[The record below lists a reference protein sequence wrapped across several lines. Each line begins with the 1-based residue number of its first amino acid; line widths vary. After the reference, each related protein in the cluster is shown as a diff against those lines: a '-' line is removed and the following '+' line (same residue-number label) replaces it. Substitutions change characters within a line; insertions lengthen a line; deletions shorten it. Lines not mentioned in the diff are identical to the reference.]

1 MTHQVPWTKTLLEDF
16 ILEGLLTEDE
26 ENIMRTRIAGWSIV
40 KQSMEF
46 GMSTAT
52 ISRIIKK
59 VKKKY
64 DYLHKQF
71 PERFPER
78 KQSKFEQA
86 LDDINSKDEDIQ
98 NLLKDFIP
106 TCNKDITK
114 LTASEIKECQK
125 NCPVDNFYEPKK

>member
-16 ILEGLLTEDE
+16 IAEGLLTEDE

-64 DYLHKQF
+64 DHLHKQF

-78 KQSKFEQA
+78 RQSKFEQA

-114 LTASEIKECQK
+114 LNVNEIIQCQK

>member
-16 ILEGLLTEDE
+16 ITEGLLTEDE

-59 VKKKY
+59 AKKKY

-71 PERFPER
+71 HERFPER

-98 NLLKDFIP
+98 DLLKDFIP

>member
-16 ILEGLLTEDE
+16 ITEGLLTEDE

-59 VKKKY
+59 AKKKY

-114 LTASEIKECQK
+114 LTASEIKDCQK

>member
-16 ILEGLLTEDE
+16 IAEGLLTEDE

-64 DYLHKQF
+64 DHLHKQF

-78 KQSKFEQA
+78 RQSKFEQA

-125 NCPVDNFYEPKK
+125 NCLVDNFYEPKK

>member
-16 ILEGLLTEDE
+16 IIEGLLTEDE

-59 VKKKY
+59 AKKKY
-64 DYLHKQF
+64 DHLHKQF

-78 KQSKFEQA
+78 KQSKFEQT

-125 NCPVDNFYEPKK
+125 NCLVDNFYEPKK

>member
-1 MTHQVPWTKTLLEDF
+1 MDKTLLEDF
-16 ILEGLLTEDE
+16 IIEGLLTEDE
-26 ENIMRTRIAGWSIV
+26 ENIMRTRITGWSIV

-59 VKKKY
+59 AKKKY

-86 LDDINSKDEDIQ
+86 LDNINSKDEDIQ
-98 NLLKDFIP
+98 DLLKDFIP

>member
-1 MTHQVPWTKTLLEDF
+1 MAHQVPWTKTLLEDF
-16 ILEGLLTEDE
+16 IIEGLLTEDE
-26 ENIMRTRIAGWSIV
+26 ENIMRTRITGWSIV

-59 VKKKY
+59 AKKKY

-86 LDDINSKDEDIQ
+86 LDNINSKDEDIQ
-98 NLLKDFIP
+98 DLLKDFIP